1 MNRRNA
7 LAALLAALAMPAVAR
22 SQTATPPRLGYLSLQ
37 SITERPSRERQAFLD
52 GLREYGRVPGESIEI
67 VYRSAENEPDF
78 LQPMCEEL
86 LRAKVDVLA
95 TPGALSTLVALKVT
109 HTVPIVF
116 LAVGDPV
123 GFGAVESLAR
133 PGRNA
138 TGTTFISSELASKR
152 IEYLRL
158 AVPGVKRIAF
168 LWDRKNRNGQIE
180 TEAAQTAAAR
190 LGIAS
195 EALSFETQ
203 AELNATLERI
213 ERGKHDAIYVSFT
226 AGVVA
231 ANRTTIAEF
240 GLRQGVPVISGWS
253 FMTEAGGLLSYA
265 PDVPTMFRRSAFYVD
280 RILKGANPAE
290 LPVERATKI
299 ELVLNV
305 GTAQRLGL
313 TLPPDLLLL
322 ADRTIE

>member
-7 LAALLAALAMPAVAR
+7 LAALLMTLAAPGVARGRSAALPK
-22 SQTATPPRLGYLSLQ
+22 LGYLSLQ
-37 SITERPSRERQAFLD
+37 SITEHPSRERQAFLD
-52 GLREYGRVPGESIEI
+52 GLREYGRVPGTSIEI

-78 LQPMCEEL
+78 LQPMCQEL
-86 LRAKVDVLA
+86 LRAEVDVLA
-95 TPGALSTLVALKVT
+95 TPGALTTLVALKLT
-109 HTVPIVF
+109 RTVPIVF
-116 LAVGDPV
+116 LALGDPV

-152 IEYLRL
+152 VDYLKL

-180 TEAAQTAAAR
+180 SEAAQAAAAR
-190 LGIAS
+190 LGLATESMPID
-195 EALSFETQ
+195 TQ
-203 AELNATLERI
+203 ADLNAIFGRFG
-213 ERGKHDAIYVSFT
+213 RSRNDAIYVSFT

-231 ANRTTIAEF
+231 NNRTAIAEF
-240 GLRQGVPVISGWS
+240 GLRHRLPVISGWS

-299 ELVLNV
+299 ELTLNL
-305 GTAQRLGL
+305 GTARRLGL
-313 TLPPDLLLL
+313 TLPPELLLL

>member
-1 MNRRNA
+1 MNRRHAVAALIAA
-7 LAALLAALAMPAVAR
+7 LAAPAVTRAQ
-22 SQTATPPRLGYLSLQ
+22 SSALPRLGYLSLQ

-67 VYRSAENEPDF
+67 VYRSAENEPEF
-78 LQPMCEEL
+78 LRPMCEEL
-86 LRAKVDVLA
+86 LGAKVDVLA
-95 TPGALSTLVALKVT
+95 TPGALSTLVALKAT

-123 GFGAVESLAR
+123 GFGAVDSLAR

-152 IEYLRL
+152 IEYLQL

-168 LWDRKNRNGQIE
+168 LWDRKNRNAQIE
-180 TEAAQTAAAR
+180 TEAAQAAAVR

-195 EALSFETQ
+195 EAMPIESQ
-203 AELNATLERI
+203 AELNATLARI
-213 ERGKHDAIYVSFT
+213 ARSKHDAIYVSFT
-226 AGVVA
+226 AGLVA
-231 ANRTTIAEF
+231 NNRTAIAEF
-240 GLRQGVPVISGWS
+240 GLRHRLPVISGWA
-253 FMTEAGGLLSYA
+253 FMTEAGGLFSYA

-299 ELVLNV
+299 ELMLNL
-305 GTAQRLGL
+305 GTARRLGL
-313 TLPPDLLLL
+313 TLPPELLLL
-322 ADRTIE
+322 ADRTIQ